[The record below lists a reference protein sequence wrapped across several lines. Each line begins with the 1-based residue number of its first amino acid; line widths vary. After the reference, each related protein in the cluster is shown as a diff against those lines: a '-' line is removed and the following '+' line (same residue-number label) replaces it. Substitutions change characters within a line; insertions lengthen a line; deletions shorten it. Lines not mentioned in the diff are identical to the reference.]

1 MDELYINRNL
11 SWKAQIHTIQKIP
24 KISDSMSMN
33 IQSEDHPKQMK
44 KTEEDLNLLPESLPD
59 RTFTPEFGRP
69 SRRIGGL
76 SSTEILI
83 PFPVQEW
90 KIDPIMEGKKSEE
103 IQPTE
108 QPAYKTAGRWTEQE
122 HKLFLKGNYI

>member
-76 SSTEILI
+76 SST
-83 PFPVQEW
+83 
-90 KIDPIMEGKKSEE
+90 KKYN
-103 IQPTE
+103 QRNNLPTRL
-108 QPAYKTAGRWTEQE
+108 PGDGRNRST
-122 HKLFLKGNYI
+122 NYS